1 MPNRVRFCFGLHLH
15 QPVGNFDSVFRDHLE
30 SVYGPLLDGL
40 ERGETW
46 PVAMHVSGPLL
57 DWLEA
62 HAPAWVDRL
71 GMHVSS
77 GQVELL
83 ASGHDEPILAVL
95 DRDDR
100 VEQVRRYRERLTRRF
115 GTEVHGLWLTERVWE
130 PDLPSDLARAGIRFA
145 LVDDRHL
152 RVTGLPPEARHRPW
166 VTEHDGARITVLAID
181 QNLRYLVPFRPPE
194 ELAAYLN
201 ALRHDGHRLAVL
213 ADDGEKFGGWPGTA
227 KWVWEDGWFD
237 RFTEQVRQMRDAGI
251 AELSRFDEAL
261 LRIATEGPVY
271 LPSASYQEMER
282 WALPPVQA
290 RELTRREEAIHALD
304 PGAEA
309 DPLVRGGHW
318 RHFLAKY
325 PESNRLHKVM
335 QYLSRASREVGDPAE
350 VRRHI
355 GRAQCNDAYWH
366 GVFGGLYLPFLRS
379 ALWQE
384 LGHAARLLLQGRPP
398 TATQLDIDAD
408 GHDEFVITSPG
419 QLAVVSPHRGG
430 AIEVM
435 LDLHGG
441 GNWADALTRH
451 EEAYH
456 LAPGSLGQDDSEDTV
471 SREGAATIHDAESRV
486 REAPALDRETRA
498 LFVDRLVAHD
508 TTRDQFVAG
517 TVSPIIS
524 WATRQLE
531 GDLETV
537 PHGVAVRLKGERFT
551 KTLVFHANGPLDV
564 HWTWEGDAPDG
575 AWFTTELSLA
585 RVPHI
590 AADGA
595 ERWDYAIETVSRSEA
610 GFDHTVQGTAVVLR
624 WPVARGSATVR
635 VVWETD
641 L

>member
-1 MPNRVRFCFGLHLH
+1 MAGPVRFCFGLHLH
-15 QPVGNFDSVFRDHLE
+15 QPVGNFDSVFRDHLDA
-30 SVYGPLLDGL
+30 VYGPLLDGL

-46 PVAMHVSGPLL
+46 PVAIHVSGPLL
-57 DWLEA
+57 DWLET
-62 HAPAWVDRL
+62 HASTWVDRL
-71 GMHVSS
+71 GRHVNS

-83 ASGHDEPILAVL
+83 ASGHDEPILAIL

-100 VEQVRRYRERLTRRF
+100 VEQVRRYRERLARRF

-194 ELAAYLN
+194 ELAEYLN
-201 ALRHDGHRLAVL
+201 AVRHDGHRLAVL

-227 KWVWEDGWFD
+227 TWVWEDGWFD
-237 RFTEQVRQMRDAGI
+237 RFTEQVHRMRDAGI

-261 LRIATEGPVY
+261 DHVPAEGPVY

-282 WALPPVQA
+282 WALPPIQA
-290 RELTRREEAIHALD
+290 RELTRREEAIHEID

-335 QYLSRASREVGDPAE
+335 QHLSRLCREAGDPPE

-366 GVFGGLYLPFLRS
+366 GVFGGLYLPFLRG

-384 LGHAARLLLQGRPP
+384 LGHAARLLLHDHPP
-398 TATQLDIDAD
+398 TAIPLDLDAD
-408 GHDEFVITSPG
+408 GHDEFVVTSPG
-419 QLAVVSPHRGG
+419 QFAVVSPNRGG
-430 AIEVM
+430 AIDVM
-435 LDLHGG
+435 LDLRGG

-456 LAPGSLGQDDSEDTV
+456 LARGTDVQEDPGPTAPGD
-471 SREGAATIHDAESRV
+471 GAATIHEAETRV
-486 REAPALDRETRA
+486 HAAPARDRETRA
-498 LFVDRLVAHD
+498 LLVDRLVPHE
-508 TTRDQFVAG
+508 TTRDQFVTG
-517 TVSPIIS
+517 TVAPIVS
-524 WATRQLE
+524 WATRRLQ
-531 GDLETV
+531 GRLETV
-537 PHGVAVRLKGERFT
+537 PHGVAVRLTADRFS

-564 HWTWEGDAPDG
+564 HWTWEGDEPDG
-575 AWFTTELSLA
+575 TWFTTELSLA
-585 RVPHI
+585 RLPRI
-590 AADGA
+590 AADDA
-595 ERWDYAIETVSRSEA
+595 ERWDYPIETVSRSEA

-624 WPVARGSATVR
+624 WPMARRSASVR
-635 VVWETD
+635 ITWIEE
-641 L
+641 